1 MKTLISRNKSCK
13 PWGSKVLPASC
24 FVPRTEHRTL
34 TKEVAVCYNDV
45 VAFGA
50 MSALGERGMHAR
62 RDFALTGFDNVQDA
76 AHSNPPLTP
85 TDIRPGALGEQAAS
99 ILLSRLQTPGQ
110 ARQMVLAKS
119 QLVVRKSAGAV
130 AYPGSRANPIS
141 ERFGVQDR
149 VGHLW

>member
-1 MKTLISRNKSCK
+1 
-13 PWGSKVLPASC
+13 VLPASC

-50 MSALGERGMHAR
+50 MSALGERGMHAG

-85 TDIRPGALGEQAAS
+85 VDIRPGALGEQAAS
-99 ILLSRLQTPGQ
+99 ILLSRIQTPGQ
-110 ARQMVLAKS
+110 ARQMFLAKS
-119 QLVVRKSAGAV
+119 QLVVRKSTGAV
-130 AYPGSRANPIS
+130 A
-141 ERFGVQDR
+141 
-149 VGHLW
+149 